1 MSGSRIAVCLVVAA
15 ILGGCGGAD
24 TCDEPE
30 PYQASVEGQRIDVP
44 EGLTELQEGKELKV
58 PDASPLPPRPEGSPC
73 LELPPSYSKPGR

>member
-15 ILGGCGGAD
+15 MLCGCGGAD
-24 TCDEPE
+24 TCEEPE
-30 PYQASVEGQRIDVP
+30 PYQASVEGQRIDAP
-44 EGLTELQEGKELKV
+44 DGLTELQEGRELKV